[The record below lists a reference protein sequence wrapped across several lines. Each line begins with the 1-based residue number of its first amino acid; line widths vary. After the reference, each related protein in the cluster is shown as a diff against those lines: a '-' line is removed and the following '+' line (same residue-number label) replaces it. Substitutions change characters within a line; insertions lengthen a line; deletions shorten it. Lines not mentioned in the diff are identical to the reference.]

1 MILFK
6 LVGYTQLIVEVQ
18 KVCPI
23 LAPRSGNMLVLT
35 RKLYEKVY
43 ITTPEGKK
51 IALTIC
57 GIQGYGKNGRVKI
70 GIDADKN
77 YVIAREELISSRND
91 NGTYKEPSE
100 EEDEDILFN
109 RS

>member
-1 MILFK
+1 
-6 LVGYTQLIVEVQ
+6 
-18 KVCPI
+18 
-23 LAPRSGNMLVLT
+23 MLVLT

-43 ITTPEGKK
+43 ITTPEGKE

-77 YVIAREELISSRND
+77 YVIAREELINKNKDYD
-91 NGTYKEPSE
+91 NEL
-100 EEDEDILFN
+100 EDEDGILFN
-109 RS
+109 RN

>member
-1 MILFK
+1 
-6 LVGYTQLIVEVQ
+6 
-18 KVCPI
+18 
-23 LAPRSGNMLVLT
+23 MLVLT

-43 ITTPEGKK
+43 ITTPEGKE

-77 YVIAREELISSRND
+77 YVIAREELINKNKDYD
-91 NGTYKEPSE
+91 NEL
-100 EEDEDILFN
+100 EDEDGILFN

>member
-1 MILFK
+1 MVTHLMSINIQGGF
-6 LVGYTQLIVEVQ
+6 
-18 KVCPI
+18 
-23 LAPRSGNMLVLT
+23 MLVLT

-43 ITTPEGKK
+43 ITTPDGKK

-77 YVIAREELISSRND
+77 YVIAREELILSKNQ
-91 NGTYKEPSE
+91 E
-100 EEDEDILFN
+100 EEEEEEEMFFN
-109 RS
+109 KSLNS

>member
-1 MILFK
+1 
-6 LVGYTQLIVEVQ
+6 
-18 KVCPI
+18 
-23 LAPRSGNMLVLT
+23 MLVLT

-43 ITTPEGKK
+43 ITTPEGKE

-57 GIQGYGKNGRVKI
+57 GIQGYGKNGREKI

-77 YVIAREELISSRND
+77 YVIAREELINKNKDYD
-91 NGTYKEPSE
+91 NEL
-100 EEDEDILFN
+100 EDEDGILFN

>member
-1 MILFK
+1 M
-6 LVGYTQLIVEVQ
+6 T
-18 KVCPI
+18 
-23 LAPRSGNMLVLT
+23 PRSGNMLVLT

-43 ITTPEGKK
+43 ITTPEGKE

-77 YVIAREELISSRND
+77 YVIAREELINKNKDYD
-91 NGTYKEPSE
+91 NEL
-100 EEDEDILFN
+100 EDEDGILFN

>member
-1 MILFK
+1 
-6 LVGYTQLIVEVQ
+6 
-18 KVCPI
+18 
-23 LAPRSGNMLVLT
+23 MLVLT

-43 ITTPEGKK
+43 ITTPEGKE

-77 YVIAREELISSRND
+77 YVIAREELIIKNKYYD
-91 NGTYKEPSE
+91 NEL
-100 EEDEDILFN
+100 EDEDGILFN

>member
-1 MILFK
+1 
-6 LVGYTQLIVEVQ
+6 
-18 KVCPI
+18 
-23 LAPRSGNMLVLT
+23 MLVLT

-43 ITTPEGKK
+43 ITTPEGKE

-77 YVIAREELISSRND
+77 YVIAREELINKNKYYD
-91 NGTYKEPSE
+91 NEL
-100 EEDEDILFN
+100 EDEDGILFN